1 MGGPPITGLV
11 LLPYWASSPTWTQ
24 AIPRGLAIV
33 QCLTGSST
41 LGQRWPQP
49 FGFSL
54 GVTPSLPQC
63 SRSLHCGL
71 AFPPFQPRLIH
82 GQTFCLPQASLLRS
96 PHSLLLTS
104 QIMLDI
110 AASLWVMM
118 FLNYF
123 INYFILVLRLCSTLQ
138 HPLELLCFSI
148 ILFMYVK
155 SSQIYM
161 KSSQINICHC
171 VLLSSYCDHYRAF
184 SSRQSS
190 HTVGHS
196 LCCSLPIDVLTCW
209 ALHTVTMALYLV
221 IHQSFHSPHTS
232 FPRFPGLTLVKFP
245 PYLSS
250 AIRRRERGS
259 SFLERT
265 VGSGRFPYW

>member
-1 MGGPPITGLV
+1 
-11 LLPYWASSPTWTQ
+11 
-24 AIPRGLAIV
+24 
-33 QCLTGSST
+33 
-41 LGQRWPQP
+41 
-49 FGFSL
+49 
-54 GVTPSLPQC
+54 
-63 SRSLHCGL
+63 
-71 AFPPFQPRLIH
+71 
-82 GQTFCLPQASLLRS
+82 
-96 PHSLLLTS
+96 
-104 QIMLDI
+104 MLDI

-190 HTVGHS
+190 HTVGHC

-209 ALHTVTMALYLV
+209 ALHTIIMALLPLPCSLV
-221 IHQSFHSPHTS
+221 IPPPHVSPPIFGADVS
-232 FPRFPGLTLVKFP
+232 YFFP
-245 PYLSS
+245 PTF
-250 AIRRRERGS
+250 RRR
-259 SFLERT
+259 
-265 VGSGRFPYW
+265 